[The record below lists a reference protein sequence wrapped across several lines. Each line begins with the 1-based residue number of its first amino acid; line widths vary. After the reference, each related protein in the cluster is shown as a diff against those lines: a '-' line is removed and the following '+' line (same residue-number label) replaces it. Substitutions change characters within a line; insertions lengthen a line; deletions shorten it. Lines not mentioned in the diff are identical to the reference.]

1 MQFVSLNLKLLT
13 NMIILEFYVT
23 SGELKNFI
31 LNPFTGFPSFSC
43 SNVTFDMIH
52 AFQITYDSE

>member
-1 MQFVSLNLKLLT
+1 
-13 NMIILEFYVT
+13 MIILEFYIT